1 LARKT
6 VYTGDDIVAAALEVV
21 DNLGIADL
29 TARRVADRLGAS
41 TAPVYSNFASMEEL
55 QSAVVHRA
63 KDLLLAYT
71 EEQHTADP
79 FLDMGV
85 GVTKFARDHRN
96 LYRVLFLDQIKD
108 YDPSN
113 DVFYALLDRL
123 AADPELGELPEVVR
137 GDLLDVLATFTHGL
151 ATAVCTGLADDYDQE
166 TITAYLSEV
175 GDIFI
180 EAARTRAGA
189 GTTLFPDLPAN
200 KLCHA
205 HTRQPT
211 PEDDHE
217 D

>member
-1 LARKT
+1 MARKT
-6 VYTGDDIVAAALEVV
+6 VYTGDDIVAAALEIV
-21 DNLGIADL
+21 DEHGIGDL

-41 TAPVYSNFASMEEL
+41 TAPVYSNFASMEAL

-71 EEQHTADP
+71 EEQHTENP

-85 GVTKFARDHRN
+85 GVTKFARDHCN

-123 AADPELGELPEVVR
+123 AADPELGKLPEVVR

-151 ATAVCTGLADDYDQE
+151 ATAICTGLADEYDQE
-166 TITAYLSEV
+166 TITAYLSQV
-175 GDIFI
+175 GEIFI
-180 EAARTRAGA
+180 EAARARAGA
-189 GTTLFPDLPAN
+189 GTTLFPDLPAS
-200 KLCHA
+200 KPCHA
-205 HTRQPT
+205 PTRQST